1 MGYNDAGIYTFK
13 GVPYAKAERFMPPQ
27 APDSW
32 EGVRKTLV
40 YGPQAMQ
47 SQDMIWHGAPSD
59 YDFGFQFKKELNSED
74 CQVLNIW
81 TPALDGGKR
90 PVFVWIHGGGY
101 ANGSAIFLPAQE
113 GRALA
118 EKGDI
123 VVVTVNH
130 RLNILGYID
139 LTALGGKYSESVN
152 LGQQDLVKALEW
164 VRDNIAAFGGDPG
177 CVTIGGHVRILGEP
191 EREAE
196 ALGIDENAALMVR
209 YEDGSEDR
217 IASGEVSVRGLY
229 GYLNH

>member
-1 MGYNDAGIYTFK
+1 MKKLAILVLGVAGLLCACQNGRQGAVSGPITTGDDCIVTITSGQIRGYNDDGIYTFK
-13 GVPYAKAERFMPPQ
+13 GVPYARAERFMPPQ
-27 APDSW
+27 DPEPW

-47 SQDMIWHGAPSD
+47 SQDMKWNGAPTD

-74 CQVLNIW
+74 CQMLNIW
-81 TPALDGGKR
+81 TPALDGRKR
-90 PVFVWIHGGGY
+90 PVFVWFHGGGY

-139 LTALGGKYSESVN
+139 LTALGGKYAESVN

-164 VRDNIAAFGGDPG
+164 VHNNIETFGGDPG
-177 CVTIGGHVRILGEP
+177 
-191 EREAE
+191 
-196 ALGIDENAALMVR
+196 
-209 YEDGSEDR
+209 
-217 IASGEVSVRGLY
+217 
-229 GYLNH
+229 